1 MKKINLFKSLL
12 ALAISLTLAHCTSE
26 DPIPGPAGTQGTAGT
41 NGTNGTNG
49 LAGANGD
56 NICLRCH
63 NADFRVI
70 QPATFALTPKK
81 GSLLRGTTYCKNCHT
96 DDGYKL
102 YAAKGFTNM
111 KDISGPDG
119 IVGIT
124 CTTCHSGGHGS
135 AAAAIS
141 GVDAALRNGSSAVVF
156 TEQWVAGTSDII
168 DFKNN
173 SNTCVT
179 CHQPRD
185 PYRTQITTN
194 PDGTINIITSRPG
207 PHYGTQT
214 VLLEGFFAHEIS
226 GTVAYP
232 AKGSG
237 AHRKGASCVKCHM
250 GAASTD
256 KLSGNHSFKPVLDNC
271 KTCHTGAGVI
281 NYDINGG
288 QTKIKNLMKDLAKE
302 INRVAPL
309 WTLDVDGALVVPS
322 SQTSRNNMKDVVA
335 KAIWNYRMLYYDH
348 TYGLHNPKY
357 AEALLKNTI
366 AALKLLP

>member
-1 MKKINLFKSLL
+1 LT
-12 ALAISLTLAHCTSE
+12 LAISLTLVQCTSD
-26 DPIPGPAGTQGTAGT
+26 DPIPGPAGTDGT
-41 NGTNGTNG
+41 NGINGVAGTPG
-49 LAGANGD
+49 APGANGD
-56 NICLRCH
+56 NICLKCH
-63 NADFRVI
+63 NADFKVI
-70 QPATFALTPKK
+70 QPATFALTPKN

-102 YAAKGFTNM
+102 YQANGFTNM
-111 KDISGPDG
+111 KSISGPDG
-119 IVGIT
+119 VVGIT

-141 GVDAALRNGSSAVVF
+141 GIDAALRNGSTAVVL

-185 PYRTQITTN
+185 PYRTQVVDN
-194 PDGTINIITSRPG
+194 LDGTFTINTSRPG

-232 AKGSG
+232 VRGSAG
-237 AHRKGASCVKCHM
+237 HRKGASCTQCHM
-250 GAASTD
+250 GTTNTAKTT
-256 KLSGNHSFKPVLDNC
+256 GNHSFKPVLDKC
-271 KTCHTGAGVI
+271 KTCHTGAGVVDY
-281 NYDINGG
+281 NINGG
-288 QTKIKNLMKDLAKE
+288 QTKIKNLMKDLALE
-302 INRVAPL
+302 IVRVAPAFS
-309 WTLDVDGALVVPS
+309 VDAEGALVIPS
-322 SQTSRNNMKDVVA
+322 NRTVNKEVIA
-335 KAIWNYRMLYYDH
+335 KAVWNYRLLYYDH